1 MLILML
7 FFVIDCKLWTKA
19 KVNYVFVFEFDTRH
33 HLDWRQLAE
42 VRCVTIKVRRVLTL
56 IVAMFFLV
64 SPWLVCLAKLH
75 QIWS

>member
-1 MLILML
+1 MLILMI

-42 VRCVTIKVRRVLTL
+42 VRCATIQVQRILTL
-56 IVAMFFLV
+56 
-64 SPWLVCLAKLH
+64 
-75 QIWS
+75 